1 MVSTIVVG
9 RRGAKKVL
17 RLGLLSSFACAGFG
31 CDREGPSAPSAV
43 ATRAVAGDRAALA
56 ALYEA
61 THGERWKADSAWL
74 TNAPLE
80 EWHGVET
87 DAAGRVVGLNLRENG
102 LLGTIPP
109 EVGNLSALKQLN
121 LQRNELYGPFPLQ
134 LLQLGD
140 LEVLNLRSN
149 RLSGPIPAE
158 LATLTSLRTLNLS
171 WNQHTGRIPTE
182 LGTLLNLERLNL
194 MRNAMTGPI
203 PPELGNLSKLEFLS
217 LGGVTGTVPPELGR
231 LANSKGIRFVDSNL
245 TGTVP
250 TTWLGLQNLSWLIL
264 PDPAKV
270 CIPGTKAFAAWLAG
284 IEFWRASLC
293 NAEDIVVL
301 DRLFATTDGPVW
313 TSSRGWPDPGPAID
327 RYGVVTDTTG
337 RVVAIDLEGNGLLG
351 ALPEELGNLS
361 SLRTLRL
368 GNNTLFGELPA
379 NLADTDLRE
388 LSYNRTNLCVSP
400 DDAVQ
405 EWLRT
410 IAVHDG
416 TGTTCGNRSDREVL
430 ELLYMFTGGRHWQ
443 HSRNWRSR
451 RPLAEWA
458 GVETDAAGRV
468 VGLRLRG
475 FGLAGPVPSV
485 LGDLSE
491 LRTLDFAGN
500 QLYGPLPPELGKLR
514 KLEVLDLVWNISD
527 NSAEASGAGITG
539 PLPLEMGDMANLRE
553 ARLAYNRINGAI
565 PRSLGNLARLEH
577 LDLSEN
583 NLTGAVPSE
592 LGQARAMK
600 ELRFNNNS
608 LSGALPGTLGGL
620 AELELL
626 DVANNTLDGPL
637 PPELGR
643 LAKLQVLQASGNRLA
658 GPIPPEFEGLVSL
671 ERLIVARNA
680 DMAGPLPSE
689 LLALRLEE
697 LLVGG
702 TELCLPKYAAYWKWI
717 ESIRRRY
724 VRRCAPEEI
733 AAGAAAFA
741 YLTQAVQ
748 SRSHPV
754 PLIAGRNALLRVFL
768 ATGDPRQRD
777 GVRGDARRPNWP
789 AVEATFFLDG
799 AEVHAT
805 GRFSAEADL
814 APSHFAEDIL
824 RWSANI
830 EVPARIVQPGLE
842 MTVDLDFAGSDESW
856 PCCKR
861 IPQQGRQPVDVR
873 VAPPLHLTM
882 IPVLSRTAP
891 DSSVLDAARNARV
904 DSELLADLRTLAPV
918 GDLIVEVRDP
928 YWTSSSEP
936 VDIHREI
943 EAVRIVEG
951 DRAGH
956 HYIGLFNLPDHIGG
970 LAYIP
975 GRTSLSSPDPII
987 LAHEVMHNF
996 NIWHAPCYKGSI
1008 DAGYPHA
1015 DGVTG
1020 AVGYDHRTGTL
1031 VPATAFDFM
1040 GNFEACKPVWVSEY
1054 NFTQALRYRMST
1066 QAAPAAQADVRTP
1079 GARGLPTSRARQSLL
1094 VWGGRSADGSPFL
1107 EPAFVVDAPASMPA
1121 TDAGAW
1127 QIVAGGLDG
1136 QTLFSFRFDMREVD
1150 HGNGEAG
1157 FAFAVPAKPEWA
1169 EALADL
1175 TLTGPGGSTSI
1186 GRGDSD
1192 ARTALLLRDI
1202 RSGQVKSILRDG
1214 RKAAELA
1221 GAPTPRAQV
1230 SSGIPSPSSWRR

>member
-1 MVSTIVVG
+1 MSTIVVG
-9 RRGAKKVL
+9 RHGAKKVL

-31 CDREGPSAPSAV
+31 CDPEGPSAPSAV
-43 ATRAVAGDRAALA
+43 ATPAVAGDRAALA
-56 ALYEA
+56 TLYEA
-61 THGERWKADSAWL
+61 TRGERWKADTAWL

-87 DAAGRVVGLNLRENG
+87 DAAGRVVGLNLRDNR

-109 EVGNLSALKQLN
+109 EVANLSALKRLN
-121 LQRNELYGPFPLQ
+121 LSQNELIGSFPLQ

-140 LEVLNLRSN
+140 LEVLNLRGN
-149 RLSGPIPAE
+149 RLGGPLPAE
-158 LATLTSLRTLNLS
+158 LATITGLRSLQLG
-171 WNQHTGRIPTE
+171 WNQFTGRIPAE
-182 LGTLLNLERLNL
+182 LGSLVDLERLDL
-194 MRNAMTGPI
+194 KRNALAGPI
-203 PPELGNLSKLEFLS
+203 PPELGNLSKLEFLDLAGAS
-217 LGGVTGTVPPELGR
+217 VTGALPPELGR
-231 LANSKGIRFVDSNL
+231 LANLKGIRLRSNDL
-245 TGTVP
+245 TGLIP
-250 TTWLGLQNLSWLIL
+250 ATWLGLRNLVQLQL
-264 PDPAKV
+264 PNQDL

-284 IEFWRASLC
+284 LENWTGRLC
-293 NAEDIVVL
+293 NAEDIPVL
-301 DRLFATTDGPVW
+301 DRLFATTDGPAW
-313 TSSRGWPDPGPAID
+313 TSSRGWSDPGPAID
-327 RYGVVTDTTG
+327 RYGVVTDTAG
-337 RVVAIDLEGNGLLG
+337 RVTDIDLEGNGLLG
-351 ALPEELGNLS
+351 TLPEKLGNLEV
-361 SLRTLRL
+361 LRTLRV
-368 GNNTLFGELPA
+368 GNNMLFGELPA

-388 LSYNRTNLCVSP
+388 LSYNRTSLCVPP
-400 DDAVQ
+400 DDAMQ

-410 IAVHDG
+410 LSVHDSNG
-416 TGTTCGNRSDREVL
+416 STCGDWSDREVL
-430 ELLYMFTGGRHWQ
+430 ELFYMFTSGRHWTQ
-443 HSRNWRSR
+443 NRNWRSR

-458 GVETDAAGRV
+458 GVETDADGRV
-468 VGLRLRG
+468 VGLRLRR
-475 FGLAGPVPSV
+475 FGLAGTVPSV

-491 LRTLDFAGN
+491 LRTLDLAGN

-514 KLEVLDLVWNISD
+514 QLEVLDIEWNISD
-527 NSAEASGAGITG
+527 NAAELSGAGITG
-539 PLPLEMGDMANLRE
+539 PLPIEMGDMANLRE
-553 ARLAYNRINGAI
+553 VRLAFNRINGAI

-577 LDLSEN
+577 LDISEN
-583 NLTGAVPSE
+583 NLVGAVPSE
-592 LGQARAMK
+592 LGQASRLT
-600 ELRFNNNS
+600 ELRLNNNS
-608 LSGALPGTLGGL
+608 LSGAIPGALGGL
-620 AELELL
+620 ADLELL

-643 LAKLQVLQASGNRLA
+643 LAKLRVLQASGNRLA
-658 GPIPPEFEGLVSL
+658 GPIPPEFEGMVSL

-689 LLALRLEE
+689 LLDLRLEE

-702 TELCLPKYAAYWKWI
+702 TELCLPKYAAYWEWI

-768 ATGDPRQRD
+768 ATGDPQHRD
-777 GVRGDARRPNWP
+777 SVRGGARRPNWP

-814 APSHFAEDIL
+814 APSHFAEDSL
-824 RWSANI
+824 QWSANI

-856 PCCKR
+856 GCCKR

-891 DSSVLDAARNARV
+891 DSSVLDAARNAHV

-918 GDLIVEVRDP
+918 GELSVEVRDP

-936 VDIHREI
+936 VAIHREI
-943 EAVRIVEG
+943 EALRVVEG

-956 HYIGLFNLPDHIGG
+956 HYIGLFHLPEHIGG

-975 GRTSLSSPDPII
+975 GRTSLSSPDPLI

-996 NIWHAPCYKGSI
+996 NIWHAPCYKKGI

-1020 AVGYDHRTGTL
+1020 SVGYDHRTGKL

-1040 GNFEACKPVWVSEY
+1040 GNFEACQPVWVSEY

-1079 GARGLPTSRARQSLL
+1079 GARGLPTSATRQSLL

-1121 TDAGAW
+1121 TAGAW
-1127 QIVAGGLDG
+1127 QIVGGGLDG
-1136 QTLFSFRFDMREVD
+1136 QPLFSFRFDMREVA

-1157 FAFAVPAKPEWA
+1157 FAFAVPARPEWA
-1169 EALADL
+1169 QALADL

-1186 GRGDSD
+1186 GRGD
-1192 ARTALLLRDI
+1192 AGTALLLRDI
-1202 RSGQVKSILRDG
+1202 RSGQVTSILRDG

-1221 GAPTPRAQV
+1221 GAPTLRAQV

>member
-1 MVSTIVVG
+1 MVS
-9 RRGAKKVL
+9 AKKVV
-17 RLGLLSSFACAGFG
+17 RLGLLSSFACVGFG
-31 CDREGPSAPSAV
+31 CDKEGPSAPSAV
-43 ATRAVAGDRAALA
+43 AAPAVAGDRAALA
-56 ALYEA
+56 ALYKA
-61 THGERWKADSAWL
+61 THGERWKADTAWL
-74 TNAPLE
+74 TTRPLE

-87 DAAGRVVGLNLRENG
+87 DAAGRVVGLNLRDNR
-102 LLGTIPP
+102 LVGTIPP

-121 LQRNELYGPFPLQ
+121 LGQNELNGPFPLQ

-140 LEVLNLRSN
+140 LEVLILRRN
-149 RLSGPIPAE
+149 RLSGPVPAE
-158 LATLTSLRTLNLS
+158 LATITGLRILNLAI
-171 WNQHTGRIPTE
+171 NQYTGQIPAE
-182 LGTLLNLERLNL
+182 LGSLVNLEKLNL
-194 MRNAMTGPI
+194 MLNALTGPI

-217 LGGVTGTVPPELGR
+217 LSGVTGTIPPELGR
-231 LANSKGIRFVDSNL
+231 LANLKGIRFPDSDL
-245 TGTVP
+245 TGTIP
-250 TTWLGLQNLSWLIL
+250 ATWLGLQNLSWMYA
-264 PDPAKV
+264 PGEDV
-270 CIPGTKAFAAWLAG
+270 CIPATNAFTAWLARMEHWG
-284 IEFWRASLC
+284 GTLC
-293 NAEDIVVL
+293 SAEDIVVL
-301 DRLFATTDGPVW
+301 DRLFATTDGPEW
-313 TSSRGWPDPGPAID
+313 TSSRGWSDPGPVID
-327 RYGVVTDTTG
+327 RYGVVTDTTTG
-337 RVVAIDLEGNGLLG
+337 RVTAIDLEGNGLLG
-351 ALPEELGNLS
+351 TLPEELGDLRL
-361 SLRTLRL
+361 LRTLRL
-368 GNNTLFGELPA
+368 SNNMLFGELPA
-379 NLADTDLRE
+379 NLADTPLRE
-388 LSYNRTNLCVSP
+388 ISYSRTNLCVPP
-400 DDAVQ
+400 DGAVQ

-410 IAVHDG
+410 LAVHDG
-416 TGTTCGNRSDREVL
+416 AGSTCGDWSDRQVL
-430 ELLYMFTGGRHWQ
+430 ELLYMFTGGRHWTQ
-443 HSRNWRSR
+443 SRNWWSL

-458 GVETDAAGRV
+458 GVETDAEGRV

-491 LRTLDFAGN
+491 LRTLDLASN
-500 QLYGPLPPELGKLR
+500 QLYGPLPPELGKLQQ
-514 KLEVLDLVWNISD
+514 LEVLDVGWNVSD
-527 NSAEASGAGITG
+527 NAAELSGAGITG

-553 ARLAYNRINGAI
+553 ARFAFNRIDGAI

-577 LDLSEN
+577 LDISEN

-592 LGQARAMK
+592 LGQARALR
-600 ELRFNNNS
+600 ELRLNNNS

-620 AELELL
+620 TDLELL

-637 PPELGR
+637 PPELGQ
-643 LAKLQVLQASGNRLA
+643 LTNLQVLQASGNRLA
-658 GPIPPEFEGLVSL
+658 GPIPPEFEGMVSL

-689 LLALRLEE
+689 LLDLRLEE

-702 TELCLPKYAAYWKWI
+702 TELCLPKYAAYWEWI
-717 ESIRRRY
+717 ESIPRRY
-724 VRRCAPEEI
+724 VRRCAPEET

-768 ATGDPRQRD
+768 ATGDRLRRD
-777 GVRGDARRPNWP
+777 DVRGDARRPNWP

-799 AEVHAT
+799 VEVHAT

-814 APSHFAEDIL
+814 APSRFAEDSL

-891 DSSVLDAARNARV
+891 DSSVLDAARNAHA
-904 DSELLADLRTLAPV
+904 DSELLTDLRTLAPV
-918 GDLIVEVRDP
+918 GDLSVEVRDP

-936 VDIHREI
+936 VVVHREI

-951 DRAGH
+951 DRAGN
-956 HYIGLFNLPDHIGG
+956 HYIGLLNLPEHVGG
-970 LAYIP
+970 LSYIP
-975 GRTSLSSPDPII
+975 GRSSLSSPDPLI

-996 NIWHAPCYKGSI
+996 NIWHAPCYKKSI

-1015 DGVTG
+1015 GGVTG

-1040 GNFEACKPVWVSEY
+1040 GNFDSCKPVWVSEY
-1054 NFTQALRYRMST
+1054 NFTQALRHRLDM
-1066 QAAPAAQADVRTP
+1066 QAVPAARADVRTP
-1079 GARGLPTSRARQSLL
+1079 GSRGLPTSATRQSLL
-1094 VWGGRSADGSPFL
+1094 VWGGRSPDGSPFL

-1121 TDAGAW
+1121 TAGAW

-1136 QTLFSFRFDMREVD
+1136 QPLFSFRFDMREVA

-1157 FAFAVPAKPEWA
+1157 FAFAVPARPEWA

-1186 GRGDSD
+1186 ARGD
-1192 ARTALLLRDI
+1192 AGTALLLRDTL
-1202 RSGQVKSILRDG
+1202 SGQVKSILRDG

-1221 GAPTPRAQV
+1221 GAPTLRAQV

>member
-1 MVSTIVVG
+1 MVSANKVV
-9 RRGAKKVL
+9 

-31 CDREGPSAPSAV
+31 CDKEGPSAPSAV
-43 ATRAVAGDRAALA
+43 AAPAVAGDRAALA
-56 ALYEA
+56 ALYKA
-61 THGERWKADSAWL
+61 THGERWKADTAWL
-74 TNAPLE
+74 TTRPLE

-87 DAAGRVVGLNLRENG
+87 DAAGRVVGLNLRDNR
-102 LLGTIPP
+102 LVGTIPP

-121 LQRNELYGPFPLQ
+121 LGQNELNGPFPLQ

-140 LEVLNLRSN
+140 LEVLILRRN
-149 RLSGPIPAE
+149 RLSGPVPAE
-158 LATLTSLRTLNLS
+158 LATITGLRILNLGL
-171 WNQHTGRIPTE
+171 NQYTGQIPAE
-182 LGTLLNLERLNL
+182 LGSLVNLEKLNL
-194 MRNAMTGPI
+194 MLNALTGPI

-217 LGGVTGTVPPELGR
+217 LSGVTGTIPPELGR
-231 LANSKGIRFVDSNL
+231 LANLKGIRFPDSNL
-245 TGTVP
+245 TGTIP
-250 TTWLGLQNLSWLIL
+250 ATWLGLQNLSRMYA
-264 PDPAKV
+264 PGEDV
-270 CIPGTKAFAAWLAG
+270 CIPATNAFTAWLARMEHWG
-284 IEFWRASLC
+284 GTLC
-293 NAEDIVVL
+293 SAEDIVVL
-301 DRLFATTDGPVW
+301 DRLFATTDGPEW
-313 TSSRGWPDPGPAID
+313 TSSRGWSDPGPVID
-327 RYGVVTDTTG
+327 RYGVVTDTTTG
-337 RVVAIDLEGNGLLG
+337 RVTAIDLEGNGLLG
-351 ALPEELGNLS
+351 TLPEELGDLRL
-361 SLRTLRL
+361 LRTLRL
-368 GNNTLFGELPA
+368 SNNMLFGELPA
-379 NLADTDLRE
+379 NLADTPLRE
-388 LSYNRTNLCVSP
+388 ISYSRTNLCVPP
-400 DDAVQ
+400 DGAVQ

-410 IAVHDG
+410 LAVHDG
-416 TGTTCGNRSDREVL
+416 AGSTCGDWSDRQVL
-430 ELLYMFTGGRHWQ
+430 ELLYMFTGGRHWTQ
-443 HSRNWRSR
+443 SRNWWSL

-458 GVETDAAGRV
+458 GVETDAEGRV

-491 LRTLDFAGN
+491 LRTLDLASN
-500 QLYGPLPPELGKLR
+500 QLYGPLPPELGKLQQ
-514 KLEVLDLVWNISD
+514 LEVLDVGWNVSD
-527 NSAEASGAGITG
+527 NAAELSGAGITG

-553 ARLAYNRINGAI
+553 ARFAFNRIDGAI

-577 LDLSEN
+577 LDISEN
-583 NLTGAVPSE
+583 DLTGAVPSE
-592 LGQARAMK
+592 LGQARSLR
-600 ELRFNNNS
+600 ELRLNNNS

-620 AELELL
+620 TELELL

-637 PPELGR
+637 PPELGQ
-643 LAKLQVLQASGNRLA
+643 LTNLQVLQASGNRLA

-689 LLALRLEE
+689 LLDLRLEE

-702 TELCLPKYAAYWKWI
+702 TELCLPKYAAYWEWI
-717 ESIRRRY
+717 ESIPRRY
-724 VRRCAPEEI
+724 VRRCAPEET

-768 ATGDPRQRD
+768 ATGDRLRRD
-777 GVRGDARRPNWP
+777 DVRGDARRPNWP

-799 AEVHAT
+799 VEVHAT

-814 APSHFAEDIL
+814 APSRFAEDSL

-891 DSSVLDAARNARV
+891 DSSVLDAARNAHA
-904 DSELLADLRTLAPV
+904 DSELLTDLRTLAPV
-918 GDLIVEVRDP
+918 GDLSVEVRDP

-936 VDIHREI
+936 VVVHREI

-951 DRAGH
+951 DRAGN
-956 HYIGLFNLPDHIGG
+956 HYIGLLNLPEHVGG
-970 LAYIP
+970 LSYIP
-975 GRTSLSSPDPII
+975 GRSSLSSPDPLI

-996 NIWHAPCYKGSI
+996 NIWHAPCYKKSI

-1015 DGVTG
+1015 GGVTG

-1040 GNFEACKPVWVSEY
+1040 GNFDSCKPVWVSEY
-1054 NFTQALRYRMST
+1054 NFTQALRHRLDM
-1066 QAAPAAQADVRTP
+1066 QAVPAARADVRTP
-1079 GARGLPTSRARQSLL
+1079 GSRGLPTSATRQSLL

-1121 TDAGAW
+1121 TAGAW

-1136 QTLFSFRFDMREVD
+1136 QPLFSFRFDMREVA

-1157 FAFAVPAKPEWA
+1157 FAFAVPARPEWA

-1186 GRGDSD
+1186 GRGD
-1192 ARTALLLRDI
+1192 AGTALLLRDI

-1221 GAPTPRAQV
+1221 GAPALRARV